1 MAPDSSKTEGLCH
14 MCGEFKPYQNHK
26 GSGKGPTPWFRRE
39 SRYLSIFSH
48 CPVRLS
54 SISTPS
60 RCSRVPSILL
70 SQKRGEEEHETCSKP
85 QLIKKASISIF
96 RKLIT
101 QTNHQR
107 HLPTDNLSAL
117 HPLPFSVRSFP
128 VSSLKHTQLLCPS
141 SRRFLF
147 NPLQP
152 YHNPISLLSLNLFTY
167 LCPSV
172 PLSSPSNS
180 PLLLNLNLSSPLLLI
195 ALSPLSFPLPSP
207 FTPS

>member
-85 QLIKKASISIF
+85 QLIKKHQFQFFANSSRKPTINDSQSFSIAPFTLFSSIIPRFF
-96 RKLIT
+96 RSNTRNFFAPLRERFL
-101 QTNHQR
+101 H
-107 HLPTDNLSAL
+107 NLS
-117 HPLPFSVRSFP
+117 
-128 VSSLKHTQLLCPS
+128 TT
-141 SRRFLF
+141 
-147 NPLQP
+147 
-152 YHNPISLLSLNLFTY
+152 LS
-167 LCPSV
+167 
-172 PLSSPSNS
+172 
-180 PLLLNLNLSSPLLLI
+180 
-195 ALSPLSFPLPSP
+195 
-207 FTPS
+207 